1 MSNLATWIRPKDAKS
16 FRAIFSKHPEIKVW
30 NALNRKVPFEKMDG
44 LLLTGGSDISPE
56 FLRQEVVDPSL
67 INKDVDPERDRWEL
81 NAVQEA
87 LSRGLPIFAI
97 CKGLQVF
104 NVGLGGTLKLDI
116 KGHNLPE
123 QREQE
128 IQTLRHSRRASHRF
142 SKVNSAHHQAIEQL
156 GDDLESG
163 SVVRS
168 RWHHRA
174 STSSKLSLCPRW
186 TVSPRAESSLRFALR
201 GVLCATEGPRAFEE
215 LTALLNDTAKQATS
229 QSCLLL
235 GFAMLFSPSAAT
247 AKSSKRRCDSRSYP
261 EGETAPR
268 TGLLPAAINAAGC
281 WGFVHNDLA

>member
-44 LLLTGGSDISPE
+44 LLLSGGSDISPE

-67 INKDVDPERDRWEL
+67 IDKDVDPERDRWEL
-81 NAVQEA
+81 NAVLEA

-128 IQTLRHSRRASHRF
+128 IQTLRHSRRAPHRF

-156 GDDLESG
+156 GDDLEVEAWSAHDG
-163 SVVRS
+163 IIEQVHLRNYPFARAVQYHPERS
-168 RWHHRA
+168 RVYD
-174 STSSKLSLCPRW
+174 SL
-186 TVSPRAESSLRFALR
+186 
-201 GVLCATEGPRAFEE
+201 FEE
-215 LTALLNDTAKQATS
+215 
-229 QSCLLL
+229 
-235 GFAMLFSPSAAT
+235 FFSRLKA
-247 AKSSKRRCDSRSYP
+247 REHLRS
-261 EGETAPR
+261 
-268 TGLLPAAINAAGC
+268 
-281 WGFVHNDLA
+281 